1 MNVNLVRKELNEIK
15 RIIKAHYPDA
25 IFRTSPGAEPSPRS
39 LWLNVYSDLADPMDL
54 SDLVVGREVDL
65 LERKKF
71 LLVVLP
77 HRLAYLPPR
86 VRNGQTQRAASYPRP
101 RAAAR
106 GRVVRERKA
115 TYRTKTKKRGKK

>member
-1 MNVNLVRKELNEIK
+1 MNVSLVRKELDEIK

-86 VRNGQTQRAASYPRP
+86 NGKARPAVSYPRP
-101 RAAAR
+101 RAAAQ
-106 GRVVRERKA
+106 GRVVREREA
-115 TYRTKTKKRGKK
+115 TYQAKSKKRGKR